1 MVVVQGATPSRKTK
15 RVIRLFFP
23 LIAYARKD
31 AKTQKRKERK
41 AGERNLRFSA
51 ALLDVVLA
59 RLLLAPGNDDDALV
73 VERRHEVFPAAHL
86 AQAREVRLLRA
97 LEHVRLDGVE
107 QLRDGLGDV
116 GERGGRFGA
125 GVAADGE
132 RLGLGEVLGADL
144 EAEGDT
150 LCNDDKLAT
159 GSVGT

>member
-1 MVVVQGATPSRKTK
+1 MSTRRTEKIKK
-15 RVIRLFFP
+15 R
-23 LIAYARKD
+23 RKD
-31 AKTQKRKERK
+31 HSR
-41 AGERNLRFSA
+41 LRA
-51 ALLDVVLA
+51 ALLDVVLT

-73 VERRHEVFPAAHL
+73 VERRHEVLPAAHL

-97 LEHVRLDGVE
+97 LEDVCLDGVE

-116 GERGGRFGA
+116 RERGGRFSA

-150 LCNDDKLAT
+150 LCGDGGLVI
-159 GSVGT
+159 G

>member
-1 MVVVQGATPSRKTK
+1 MPSPVFADVSKKSRPAS
-15 RVIRLFFP
+15 V
-23 LIAYARKD
+23 AYAWASSRGTCLSD
-31 AKTQKRKERK
+31 SGSSAV
-41 AGERNLRFSA
+41 AGASPGVAVASSGSSSA
-51 ALLDVVLA
+51 SDELV
-59 RLLLAPGNDDDALV
+59 APGDDDDALV
-73 VERRHEVFPAAHL
+73 VERRHEVLPAAHL
-86 AQAREVRLLRA
+86 AQAREVGVLRA
-97 LEHVRLDGVE
+97 LEHVGLDRVE